1 MVSFILDSMTKFF
14 VGSPTATYE
23 SQGAEF
29 FTNADDLQQTIRK
42 LDHSCLEFNVIKEM
56 MTKMCGGE
64 GAAGSGLI
72 SEELT
77 DERNIKKYLNYFPYF
92 RTLCKMCHVGMTVRK
107 EKNQLKKLASADN
120 KKTTTSS

>member
-1 MVSFILDSMTKFF
+1 VVSFILDSMTKLF
-14 VGSPTATYE
+14 VGLPTATYE
-23 SQGAEF
+23 SHGTEF
-29 FTNADDLQQTIRK
+29 FTNAEDLQQTIRK
-42 LDHSCLEFNVIKEM
+42 LDHGLLDFSVLKEM

-77 DERNIKKYLNYFPYF
+77 DDRNIKKYLNYFPYF
-92 RTLCKMCHVGMTVRK
+92 RTLCKMCHVGMTARK
-107 EKNQLKKLASADN
+107 EKNQLKKLANADN

>member
-14 VGSPTATYE
+14 VGLPTATYE

-29 FTNADDLQQTIRK
+29 FTNAEDLQQTIRK
-42 LDHSCLEFNVIKEM
+42 LDHGLLDFSVIKEM

>member
-1 MVSFILDSMTKFF
+1 MTKFF
-14 VGSPTATYE
+14 VGSATATYE

-107 EKNQLKKLASADN
+107 EKNQMKKLASADN

>member
-14 VGSPTATYE
+14 VGLPTATYE

-29 FTNADDLQQTIRK
+29 FTNAEDLQQTIRK
-42 LDHSCLEFNVIKEM
+42 LDHGLLDFSVIKEM

-107 EKNQLKKLASADN
+107 EKNQMKKLASADN